1 MNDFKKGLLVGGV
14 LVFALTVLIGASQN
28 SHSELIEEMKKQ
40 KARKESDGI
49 GRYIFSYYPEV
60 NKSVIFDTMTG
71 NGFFSIST
79 GPNPD
84 WDNEKRIYHMSISY
98 DDFESSMRREI
109 LKSIE
114 KNY

>member
-1 MNDFKKGLLVGGV
+1 MKSYLQGLITGGV

-28 SHSELIEEMKKQ
+28 SHSGLIEEIKKQ
-40 KARKESDGI
+40 KVRKESDGI
-49 GRYIFSYYPEV
+49 GRYIFSYYPEEK
-60 NKSVIFDTMTG
+60 KSVIFDTMTG

-98 DDFESSMRREI
+98 DDFESSLRRELEKYGEQ
-109 LKSIE
+109 LK
-114 KNY
+114 